1 MCPVSKWCS
10 RGLAGVMHNKS
21 FSKSLRKK
29 WSLLLPK
36 LKNLSKLKRPKTFL
50 RRSLSL
56 RLKKAPKKLKRLNHS
71 HLRGNIKRKV
81 IEIRN
86 SMIKRKK
93 LRQRQKKN
101 HLRRKKLKK

>member
-10 RGLAGVMHNKS
+10 QGLAGVMHNKS

-36 LKNLSKLKRPKTFL
+36 LKNLLKLKRPKAIL
-50 RRSLSL
+50 RFSQSL

-86 SMIKRKK
+86 SMIKRK
-93 LRQRQKKN
+93 
-101 HLRRKKLKK
+101 